1 IMAATDVCLWI
12 LHGFD
17 PDYSLWHFSRPF
29 VYGSFMLYVLIG
41 RALANTNSPVRIGSA
56 SLLGSAQFFL
66 ITNFQ
71 AWLELPEFYARDP
84 AGLVHC
90 FIAGLGL
97 AVRTVLGD
105 LFFRARLFSGH
116 GFGRARQPASAAE
129 PVGPA

>member
-1 IMAATDVCLWI
+1 

-84 AGLVHC
+84 AGLVQC
-90 FIAGLGL
+90 YIAGLPF

-105 LFFRARLFSGH
+105 LLFTALLFSVH
-116 GFGRARQPASAAE
+116 EFVMARQSSSAVE
-129 PVGPA
+129 PVVPA